1 LGATITANKHLGSR
15 TSASPSAKLSLPGK
29 TKDADLRSVQA
40 LFEHASLSTQ
50 QIYMHVTVER
60 LKKA

>member
-1 LGATITANKHLGSR
+1 
-15 TSASPSAKLSLPGK
+15 LSLPGK